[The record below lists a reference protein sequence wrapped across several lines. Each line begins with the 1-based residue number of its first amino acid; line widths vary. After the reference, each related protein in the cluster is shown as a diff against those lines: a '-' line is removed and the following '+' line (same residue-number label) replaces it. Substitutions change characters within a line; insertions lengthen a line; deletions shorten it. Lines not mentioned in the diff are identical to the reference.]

1 MKPLLTVLAATALLI
16 DEGLLVSVERLA
28 EVLGLRVLLL

>member
-16 DEGLLVSVERLA
+16 GEGLLVSVERLA
-28 EVLGLRVLLL
+28 EALGVRVRLL